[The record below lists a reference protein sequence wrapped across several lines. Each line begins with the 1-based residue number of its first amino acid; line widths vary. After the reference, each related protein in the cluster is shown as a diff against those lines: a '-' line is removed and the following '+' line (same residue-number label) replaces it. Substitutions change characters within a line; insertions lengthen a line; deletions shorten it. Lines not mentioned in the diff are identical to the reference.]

1 MKRKRGRIRNPSLQ
15 SQETVNM
22 PLSRCKDGSPEKDL
36 RDGQSG
42 KQAALIITTLSS
54 FLNPFM
60 FSSINVALPSIEKE
74 FAMDAILLSWVLT
87 SYILASAVCLVPF
100 GRMAD
105 IFGRKKLFTYG
116 IIFFSASSLLCALS
130 FSAWML
136 ILSRILQGI
145 GGALI
150 YATSMAILTSVFPP
164 QERGKA
170 LGINAAAVYLG
181 LSVGPFLGGLL
192 TQHLNWRSIFLASI
206 PLGLIVLFLIPWK
219 LKGEWAEA
227 KGERFDLTG
236 SMIYGL
242 SLIAVMYGISLLPEK
257 KSLFLVFA
265 GVFGVWV
272 FLRWEMKTKN
282 PVFDLKLFRGNKVF
296 AFSNLAALI
305 NYGATFAVTF
315 LLSLFL
321 QYIKA
326 LSPQAAGAILVAQP
340 VVQVVFSPVAGR
352 LSDRIEPRV
361 VASFGMAVTTLGLL
375 LFTLLGPDSSLHFIL
390 INLILLGFG
399 FALFSSPNTNAVMS
413 SVEKRFYGLASGSLG
428 TMRLLGM
435 MISMGISTM
444 VFAIFIGRVQISM
457 EYYPPFVKSL
467 RIAFILF
474 SALCFGGTFASMVRG
489 KVHRGAL
496 ETAIGEAKEP
506 GA

>member
-1 MKRKRGRIRNPSLQ
+1 MDRQASKR
-15 SQETVNM
+15 
-22 PLSRCKDGSPEKDL
+22 
-36 RDGQSG
+36 
-42 KQAALIITTLSS
+42 AALIITTLSS

-60 FSSINVALPSIEKE
+60 FSSINVALPSIQKE

-87 SYILASAVCLVPF
+87 SYILASAVCMVPF

-105 IFGRKKLFTYG
+105 ILGRKKLFTYG
-116 IIFFSASSLLCALS
+116 IILFSASSLLCALS
-130 FSAWML
+130 ISTWML
-136 ILSRILQGI
+136 ILARIIQGI

-170 LGINAAAVYLG
+170 LGINVAAVYLG

-192 TQHLNWRSIFLASI
+192 TQHLNWRSIFLTSV
-206 PLGLIVLFLIPWK
+206 PLGLIVLFLIQWK

-227 KGERFDLTG
+227 KGEKFDLAG
-236 SMIYGL
+236 SVIYGL
-242 SLIAVMYGISLLPEK
+242 ALIAVMYGISLLPET
-257 KSLFLVFA
+257 KSLPLIFA
-265 GVFGVWV
+265 GIIGVWA
-272 FLRWEMKTKN
+272 FLTWETKTRN
-282 PVFDLKLFRGNKVF
+282 PVFELRLFKRNRVF
-296 AFSNLAALI
+296 AFSNLAALV
-305 NYGATFAVTF
+305 NYSATFAVTF

-340 VVQVVFSPVAGR
+340 VVQVIFSPVAGR
-352 LSDRIEPRV
+352 LSDRIEPRI

-375 LFTLLGPDSSLHFIL
+375 LFSLLGPDSSLHFIL

-435 MISMGISTM
+435 MISMGISTL
-444 VFAIFIGRVQISM
+444 VFAIFIGRVQISA
-457 EYYPPFVKSL
+457 EHYPAFVKSL

-489 KVHRGAL
+489 KLHLGGPAATRG
-496 ETAIGEAKEP
+496 EVKEP